1 MSGTTESLFGE
12 EEKGAEEVGARY
24 AEVAVPVPLRRT
36 FTYRVPEALA
46 AAVAV
51 GSRVAVPFSGRKL
64 PGVVLAL
71 RDEAP
76 QDIKKLK
83 SVAGLLESEPLF
95 PEELLTFLR
104 AAAAYYLHPVGDVL
118 KAAAPAVPKDALKRL
133 TAEGFLSP
141 GDTMPGLALATR
153 SMLFARRTELPRD
166 GLRLGVRQLKALALI
181 EESDELDLD
190 ALRAHI
196 QSPRATLRAL
206 EKKGLVT
213 TEDREVI
220 ADPYFRTAIAR
231 DAPPVLNEAQRA
243 ATTAI
248 GRALRGEIEEDAPR
262 GFLLHGV
269 TGSGKTEVYLHAIG
283 ETLELGRGGLI
294 LVPEIAL
301 TPQLVARFRARFGDD
316 LAVLHSGLSARQR
329 EDAWRALRAGV
340 LKIAIGARSALFA
353 PVPALGIVVVDEEHD
368 PSFKQEDDF
377 RYHARDMALLRA
389 QRAGAVCV
397 LGSATPSIESRY
409 LAEQGRLGYL
419 SLPSRAT
426 RATLPEVEI
435 VDLARHREGP
445 SRNPLL
451 SAPLHRSLERCLAA
465 EQQAILFLNR
475 RGFAPSVRCGACGEV
490 VECPACSVALTEH
503 RRAGVLRCHY
513 CDFATPPT
521 EACPSCGALALER
534 VGLGTE
540 KLEEALAEI
549 FAPAR
554 VARLDR
560 DTASGEGVEEVLAK
574 LRRGEIDILVGT
586 QMVTKGHDM
595 PTVTVVGVIL
605 ADQSLAFP
613 DFRASERTFQLLS
626 QVAGRAGRGDMPGRV
641 IFQTFQPEHPA
652 VQLAAQHDYD
662 GFYRTELSARQELG
676 YAPFSRLVAVRVNAG
691 DDAKARR
698 AVAELADL
706 AAEMPVVRDGVVR
719 LLGPAPAPIARLRG
733 RYRHRFLLRS
743 ADRRALRRVAAAIA
757 ARIDEGLSPARASI
771 DIDPVSML

>member
-12 EEKGAEEVGARY
+12 EVDPGERF
-24 AEVAVPVPLRRT
+24 AEVAVPVPLRRA
-36 FTYRVPEALA
+36 FTYRVPASLA
-46 AAVAV
+46 AKISV

-64 PGVVLAL
+64 PGVVLDL

-76 QDIKKLK
+76 EDVKRIK
-83 SVAGLLESEPLF
+83 SVAGLLEREPLF
-95 PEELLTFLR
+95 PTELLEFLR
-104 AAAAYYLHPVGDVL
+104 AAAAYYLHPIGDVL
-118 KAAAPAVPKDALKRL
+118 KAAAPAVPKDAIKRL
-133 TAEGFLSP
+133 TAEGFLEA
-141 GDTMPGLALATR
+141 GDTLPGLALATR
-153 SMLFARRTELPRD
+153 KHLFARRTEQSRE
-166 GLRLGVRQLKALALI
+166 GMRLGVRQLAALVLLEGAQ
-181 EESDELDLD
+181 ELDID
-190 ALRAHI
+190 EIRAHVP
-196 QSPRATLRAL
+196 SPRATLRSL

-213 TEDREVI
+213 TEEREVI
-220 ADPYFRTAIAR
+220 ADPYFRTAIER
-231 DAPPVLNEAQRA
+231 DEPPVLNEAQRA
-243 ATTAI
+243 ATEAI
-248 GRALRGEIEEDAPR
+248 GRALGGETPEGAPR
-262 GFLLHGV
+262 AFLLHGV

-283 ETLELGRGGLI
+283 QALELGRGGLL

-340 LKIAIGARSALFA
+340 LRIAIGARSALFA
-353 PVPALGIVVVDEEHD
+353 PVPDLGIVVVDEEHD
-368 PSFKQEDDF
+368 QSFKQEDNF

-389 QRAGAVCV
+389 QRADAVCV
-397 LGSATPSIESRY
+397 LGSATPAIETRY

-419 SLPSRAT
+419 SLPQRAT
-426 RATLPEVEI
+426 RQRLPEVEI

-445 SRNPLL
+445 SKNPLL
-451 SAPLHRSLERCLAA
+451 SAPLHRSLERCLAS
-465 EQQAILFLNR
+465 EHQAILFLNR

-503 RRAGVLRCHY
+503 RRAGMLRCHY
-513 CDFATPPT
+513 CDFASPPG

-540 KLEEALAEI
+540 KLEDTLAEV

-560 DTASGEGVEEVLAK
+560 DTATGEGVEEVLAK
-574 LRRGEIDILVGT
+574 LRSGEIDILVGT
-586 QMVTKGHDM
+586 QMVTKGHDV
-595 PTVTVVGVIL
+595 PTVTLVGVIL

-641 IFQTFQPEHPA
+641 VFQTYQPDHPA
-652 VQLAAQHDYD
+652 VQLAARHDYD
-662 GFYRTELSARQELG
+662 GFYRTELEARRELG
-676 YAPFSRLVAVRVNAG
+676 YAPFSRLVAVRVDAG
-691 DDAKARR
+691 DDAKAKR
-698 AVAELADL
+698 VVGGLADL
-706 AAEMPVVRDGVVR
+706 ASSLAPVRDGAVR

-757 ARIDEGLSPARASI
+757 ARIDEGVSPARASV